1 MKNETMR
8 NGRKRAAG
16 SMATNRARA
25 EEGDDVLLSEM
36 AYERIENMIVT
47 GALRPN
53 SMISEN
59 ELSKE
64 LGCGR
69 APVREALQRLRSI
82 GFVEVL
88 PRRGALVTPVDV
100 RTQLELL
107 EVRRPLAELMVRS
120 AARRASAEERLQMKL
135 LADQLEEAVRIDDRE
150 RYFDINRRIH
160 LIEAEAAKNRVL
172 KNSIGVIH
180 SLSRRFWYAL
190 IKDTKSFSE
199 AAVWHTHVLRA
210 IADSDAEQA
219 AFGARKLI
227 DFLER
232 VTRATIE
239 DRIAIGL

>member
-1 MKNETMR
+1 MR
-8 NGRKRAAG
+8 DGRKRQADRLHG
-16 SMATNRARA
+16 PMATKKARA
-25 EEGDDVLLSEM
+25 EERDDILLSEM

-88 PRRGALVTPVDV
+88 PRRGVLVTPVDV

-107 EVRRPLAELMVRS
+107 EVRRPLEELMVRS
-120 AARRASAEERLQMKL
+120 AARRASADERVQMKL
-135 LADQLEEAVRIDDRE
+135 LADQLDEAVRTEDRR
-150 RYFDINRRIH
+150 RYFDINRRTH
-160 LIEAEAAKNRVL
+160 LIEAEAAKNVVL
-172 KNSIGVIH
+172 KNSIAVIH

-190 IKDTKSFSE
+190 ITDTKSFSE
-199 AAVWHTHVLRA
+199 AAVWHMQVLRA
-210 IADSDAEQA
+210 IADGDAEQA
-219 AFGARKLI
+219 ALGARKLI
-227 DFLER
+227 DFLEA

-239 DRIAIGL
+239 DRVAIGF